1 LARSIPDD
9 IIKRIQD
16 ASNIVDIIGE
26 SVVLKKAGRNY
37 QGLCPFHA
45 EKTPSFSVSAEKE
58 VFYCFGCQTGGD
70 VFRFLMQHEG
80 ISFPEAVRMVA
91 SRYGIQVP
99 DQHLSEAQKE
109 QLTERDQLYRINEE
123 ATAYFRRTLYD
134 PERGHRAMAYLLGR
148 GMTRLIIDGHQLG
161 YAPPGWDGLLKHLRS
176 RKIAESLLVKSGL
189 IVPRKSG
196 NGYYD
201 RFRDR
206 VMFPIVDM
214 SRQIIGFGGRV
225 MGDELPKYLNS
236 PETPVYSKS
245 RSLYG
250 IQKAKQPARASG
262 RVYLVEGYFDVLA
275 MHLYGLENSVATLG
289 TSLTPE
295 HAKRLKGMV
304 GDGEVV
310 LVYDSDQAGIKAA
323 HRSIAVFEAESLRA
337 RILVLPRGDDPDT
350 FLREHGPDAF
360 LKAAEH
366 ALGFI
371 PFLINSAV
379 EKYGLTLEGKVQIVS
394 VLQEP
399 LAAVNDTVARSLY
412 IQQLAE
418 RLGIDEAAIME
429 KVRGVAPAA
438 EAGKIGGAVNRK
450 ALEIAGSRRIE
461 QQMVAIMLRFPQ
473 LIPEIVAR
481 NLLEC
486 FEDPHLLKIAQAIA
500 DRGSDGGGR
509 VAEFMSVIDDPAYK
523 DLIAQLAMVDGHW
536 DRGGCERLLKQFEE
550 RQQRQT
556 QANLQRRIEQAEK
569 NKDYKLL
576 NELLRQKQR
585 EAGRGLMH

>member
-1 LARSIPDD
+1 MARSIPDD

-16 ASNIVDIIGE
+16 ASNIIDIIGE
-26 SVVLKKAGRNY
+26 SVALKKAGRNY
-37 QGLCPFHA
+37 LGLCPFHA
-45 EKTPSFSVSAEKE
+45 EKTPSFSVSPEKE

-91 SRYGIQVP
+91 ARYGIPVP
-99 DQHLSEAQKE
+99 DQHLSEAHKK
-109 QLTERDQLYRINEE
+109 QLTEKDQLYRINED
-123 ATAYFRRTLYD
+123 AAAYFRRMLYD
-134 PERGHRAMAYLLGR
+134 PERGTRAMAYLLGR
-148 GMTRLIIDGHQLG
+148 GMTRTIIDGHQLG
-161 YAPPGWDGLLKHLRS
+161 YAPPGWDGLLSHLRG
-176 RKIAESLLVKSGL
+176 RKILDALLVKSGL
-189 IVPRKSG
+189 IIPRKSG

-206 VMFPIVDM
+206 VIFPIVDM
-214 SRQIIGFGGRV
+214 SQQIIGFGGRV

-236 PETPVYSKS
+236 PETPVYNKS
-245 RSLYG
+245 ISLYG
-250 IQKAKQPARASG
+250 IQKAKQPARTSG

-295 HAKRLKGMV
+295 HARRLKGMV
-304 GDGEVV
+304 GDGEVI

-323 HRSIAVFEAESLRA
+323 HRSIAIFEAQSLRA

-350 FLREHGPDAF
+350 FLRGQGPDAF
-360 LKAAEH
+360 LKAADH
-366 ALGFI
+366 AMAFI

-379 EKYGLTLEGKVQIVS
+379 EKHGLTLEGKVQIVS
-394 VLQEP
+394 VLQKP
-399 LAAVNDTVARSLY
+399 LAALKDTIARSLY

-418 RLGIDEAAIME
+418 RLGIDETAIME
-429 KVRGVAPAA
+429 KVREATPRVESGKTGGGVRP
-438 EAGKIGGAVNRK
+438 KS
-450 ALEIAGSRRIE
+450 LEIAGSRRLE

-486 FEDPHLLKIAQAIA
+486 FEDPQLLKIAKTIT
-500 DRGSDGGGR
+500 DRGYDGGGR
-509 VAEFMSVIDDPAYK
+509 VADIMAAIDDPVYK
-523 DLIAQLAMVDGHW
+523 NLIAQLAMAEGHW
-536 DRGGCERLLKQFEE
+536 DGRGCERLLKQFEE

-556 QANLQRRIEQAEK
+556 QANIQRRIEQAEK
-569 NKDYKLL
+569 NQDYKLL

-585 EAGRGLMH
+585 EAGRGSMH